1 MGHSRFKATKANYKA
16 SGVVSRVHGNRGKS
30 NRKDRLTLQ
39 EIEDVVQFIM
49 NYIGMYNCKDCGG
62 GGGGR

>member
-1 MGHSRFKATKANYKA
+1 MGYSRFKAIKASYKA
-16 SGVVSRVHGNRGKS
+16 SGVVARVHGNRGKS

-49 NYIGMYNCKDCGG
+49 NYTGMYNCEDCGG
-62 GGGGR
+62 GGGR